1 MNTPEI
7 KEDDMITIKT
17 SKGEIKVSS
26 KKIDEVW
33 NRIVYG
39 DRIKNTLQASSEKGS
54 LHQKIG
60 TWKLWLVNLF
70 RGF

>member
-7 KEDDMITIKT
+7 NKDRMITIKT
-17 SKGEIKVSS
+17 SEGEIKVSS

-39 DRIKNTLQASSEKGS
+39 EGIKDTLQAPSEKGS

-60 TWKLWLVNLF
+60 TWKLSLMNLL

>member
-7 KEDDMITIKT
+7 NKDRMITIKT
-17 SKGEIKVSS
+17 SEGEIKVSS

-39 DRIKNTLQASSEKGS
+39 EGIKNTLQTPSEKGS

-60 TWKLWLVNLF
+60 TWKLSLMNLL

>member
-39 DRIKNTLQASSEKGS
+39 DRIKNTLQAPSENGA
-54 LHQKIG
+54 LHQKIR
-60 TWKLWLVNLF
+60 TWKLPLIKLF
-70 RGF
+70 RSF

>member
-7 KEDDMITIKT
+7 NKDRMITIKT
-17 SKGEIKVSS
+17 SEGEIKVSS
-26 KKIDEVW
+26 KKIDEGW
-33 NRIVYG
+33 NRIVYEEG
-39 DRIKNTLQASSEKGS
+39 IKNTLQAPPEKGS

-60 TWKLWLVNLF
+60 TWKLWLMNLL

>member
-7 KEDDMITIKT
+7 NKDRMITIKT
-17 SKGEIKVSS
+17 SEGEIKVSS

-33 NRIVYG
+33 NRVMYG
-39 DRIKNTLQASSEKGS
+39 DRIKNTLQAPSEKES

-60 TWKLWLVNLF
+60 TWKLWLMNLLH
-70 RGF
+70 GF

>member
-1 MNTPEI
+1 MNSPEI
-7 KEDDMITIKT
+7 NKDRMITIKT
-17 SKGEIKVSS
+17 SEGEIKVPS

-33 NRIVYG
+33 NRIVYEEG
-39 DRIKNTLQASSEKGS
+39 IKNTLQASSENGS

-60 TWKLWLVNLF
+60 TWKFGLMKLL

>member
-7 KEDDMITIKT
+7 NKDRMITIKT
-17 SKGEIKVSS
+17 SEGEIKVSS

-39 DRIKNTLQASSEKGS
+39 EGIKNTLQTPSEKGS

-60 TWKLWLVNLF
+60 TWKFGLMKLL

>member
-17 SKGEIKVSS
+17 SKGEIRVSS

-33 NRIVYG
+33 NRIMYE
-39 DRIKNTLQASSEKGS
+39 DRIKNTLQAPSEKGS
-54 LHQKIG
+54 LHQKMRA
-60 TWKLWLVNLF
+60 WKLWLMNLF

>member
-1 MNTPEI
+1 MNSPEI
-7 KEDDMITIKT
+7 NKDRMITIKT
-17 SKGEIKVSS
+17 SEGEIKVSS

-33 NRIVYG
+33 NRIMYEEG
-39 DRIKNTLQASSEKGS
+39 IKNTLQASSGNRS

-60 TWKLWLVNLF
+60 TWKLWLVNLL

>member
-7 KEDDMITIKT
+7 NKDRMITIKT
-17 SKGEIKVSS
+17 SEGEIKVPS

-39 DRIKNTLQASSEKGS
+39 EGIKNILQAPSEKGS

-60 TWKLWLVNLF
+60 TWKFGLMKLL

>member
-1 MNTPEI
+1 MNSPEI
-7 KEDDMITIKT
+7 NKDRMITIKT
-17 SKGEIKVSS
+17 SEGEIKVSS

-39 DRIKNTLQASSEKGS
+39 EGIKNILQVPSEKES
-54 LHQKIG
+54 LYQKIG
-60 TWKLWLVNLF
+60 TWKLSLMNLL

>member
-7 KEDDMITIKT
+7 NKDRMITIKT
-17 SKGEIKVSS
+17 SEGEIKVSS

-39 DRIKNTLQASSEKGS
+39 EGIKNTLQTPSEKGS

-60 TWKLWLVNLF
+60 TWKLWLMNLLC
-70 RGF
+70 GF

>member
-7 KEDDMITIKT
+7 NKDRMITIKT
-17 SKGEIKVSS
+17 SEGEIKVSS

-39 DRIKNTLQASSEKGS
+39 EGIKNTLQTLSEKGS

-60 TWKLWLVNLF
+60 TWKLSLMNLLRSF
-70 RGF
+70 

>member
-7 KEDDMITIKT
+7 NKDRMITIKT
-17 SKGEIKVSS
+17 SEGEIKVPS

-39 DRIKNTLQASSEKGS
+39 EGIKNILQAPSEKGS

-60 TWKLWLVNLF
+60 TWKLWLMNLL

>member
-7 KEDDMITIKT
+7 NKDRMITIKT
-17 SKGEIKVSS
+17 SEGEIKVSS

-39 DRIKNTLQASSEKGS
+39 EGIKNTLQAPSEKGS

-60 TWKLWLVNLF
+60 TWKFGLMKLL

>member
-7 KEDDMITIKT
+7 KEDDMIIIKT

-39 DRIKNTLQASSEKGS
+39 DRIKNTLQAPSEKGS

-70 RGF
+70 RGL

>member
-7 KEDDMITIKT
+7 NKDRMITIKT
-17 SKGEIKVSS
+17 SEGEIKVSS

-39 DRIKNTLQASSEKGS
+39 EGIKNTLQTLSEKGS

-60 TWKLWLVNLF
+60 TWKLSLMNLL

>member
-7 KEDDMITIKT
+7 NKDRMITIKT
-17 SKGEIKVSS
+17 SEGEIKVSS

-39 DRIKNTLQASSEKGS
+39 EGIKDTLQAPSEKGS

-60 TWKLWLVNLF
+60 TWKLSLMNLLC
-70 RGF
+70 GF

>member
-39 DRIKNTLQASSEKGS
+39 DRIKNTLQAPSEKGS

-60 TWKLWLVNLF
+60 TWKLWLMNLLC
-70 RGF
+70 GF

>member
-17 SKGEIKVSS
+17 SKGEIRVSS

-33 NRIVYG
+33 NRIMYE
-39 DRIKNTLQASSEKGS
+39 DRIKNTLQAPSEKGS
-54 LHQKIG
+54 LHQKMR
-60 TWKLWLVNLF
+60 TWKLWLMNLF